1 MEAGVHPLWE
11 RAALATHIL
20 ELATVV
26 MSMASEQS
34 IAPSDGRLLLG
45 AAFDPAVLRTMLA
58 KVAAFMMYEPPR
70 SATVASGDGR
80 PV

>member
-1 MEAGVHPLWE
+1 
-11 RAALATHIL
+11 
-20 ELATVV
+20 